1 MLKAYM
7 TFIRLK
13 IKTQNY
19 IILNIFLKTDYGW
32 DIFTLYLALSSVLGC
47 KFQDYYSN
55 LNVSKWEE

>member
-7 TFIRLK
+7 TFIRFK
-13 IKTQNY
+13 IKTHNY
-19 IILNIFLKTDYGW
+19 IILNIFLKTDYRW
-32 DIFTLYLALSSVLGC
+32 DIFTLYLSLSSVLGC